1 MGRSQ
6 PDWLPENVTL
16 LPVNILQLV
25 LIAACTVGCAVDNT
39 RDNSAIKQEAF
50 YDTITIVQD
59 GVRVELFVD
68 RPAGVV
74 SDIFVAYHGTVWYD
88 NLLPQAARNIAGV
101 FRERINDKSMV
112 IIGVA
117 YPQEDKRIGDG
128 LTEAAAALE
137 WVMNRGSEEWSV
149 LPGKLFLGGHSQG
162 GYIVTRL
169 NTMFRVDGVIANAPG
184 PLDLEFRCLLEEND
198 QIAPSRECDIMRED
212 FGLPSENPQ
221 PYIDRSLLSF
231 TSGYQ
236 SDILFVQGLNDGP
249 IQMRSWPL
257 LQQRLSTCTDC
268 QQVIFLPIQGA
279 GHDALFSSPQG
290 QAALNT
296 FINNR
301 R

>member
-6 PDWLPENVTL
+6 PDWLPGNVTL

-50 YDTITIVQD
+50 YETITIVHD
-59 GVRVELFVD
+59 GVRVE
-68 RPAGVV
+68 
-74 SDIFVAYHGTVWYD
+74 
-88 NLLPQAARNIAGV
+88 
-101 FRERINDKSMV
+101 
-112 IIGVA
+112 
-117 YPQEDKRIGDG
+117 
-128 LTEAAAALE
+128 
-137 WVMNRGSEEWSV
+137 
-149 LPGKLFLGGHSQG
+149 
-162 GYIVTRL
+162 
-169 NTMFRVDGVIANAPG
+169 
-184 PLDLEFRCLLEEND
+184 
-198 QIAPSRECDIMRED
+198 
-212 FGLPSENPQ
+212 
-221 PYIDRSLLSF
+221 
-231 TSGYQ
+231 
-236 SDILFVQGLNDGP
+236 LFVQGLNDGP

-279 GHDALFSSPQG
+279 GHDALFSTAQG